1 MEDDAWCRRCPVVLH
16 FIFISASAHKYIL
29 YNKVYMLCLLDVYNA
44 NEKTYI
50 TCTYIKYTEKTDI
63 YKWR

>member
-1 MEDDAWCRRCPVVLH
+1 MPDVVVVP
-16 FIFISASAHKYIL
+16 SSYIL
-29 YNKVYMLCLLDVYNA
+29 FLSRILIINIHCTMLRLLDVYNA

-50 TCTYIKYTEKTDI
+50 TCTYIKYTEKIDI